1 MANKVEAVEP
11 AESGLYPLVEDF
23 YSLQGEGFHSGM
35 PAYFIRLAGCPV
47 RCDFCDSKNTWSA
60 AGFPR
65 VSARALAD
73 RAARS
78 GAPAAVVTGGEPL
91 MHDLDSLCEAL
102 HAAGLACW
110 LETSGSQ
117 PLSGRWDWICV
128 SPKHG
133 APLQAAFSRAAN
145 EMKVVVAAEA
155 DFAFAETCARFFEAG
170 RVLQFLQCEWGQAGA
185 MQRAV
190 IDYILRHP
198 QWRLS
203 LQTHKFLNIR

>member
-1 MANKVEAVEP
+1 MESKTEAVEP
-11 AESGLYPLVEDF
+11 AEAGLYPLVEDF

-47 RCDFCDSKNTWSA
+47 RCDFCDSKHTWSV

-65 VSARALAD
+65 VSARELAD

-91 MHDLDSLCEAL
+91 MHDLTALCQAL
-102 HAAGLACW
+102 HEAGLACW

-117 PLSGRWDWICV
+117 PLTGRWDWICV
-128 SPKHG
+128 SPKRG

-145 EMKVVVAAEA
+145 ELKVVVASVA

-170 RVLQFLQCEWGQAGA
+170 RVLQFLQCEWGQAGTVQA
-185 MQRAV
+185 TV

-203 LQTHKFLNIR
+203 LQMHKFLNIR